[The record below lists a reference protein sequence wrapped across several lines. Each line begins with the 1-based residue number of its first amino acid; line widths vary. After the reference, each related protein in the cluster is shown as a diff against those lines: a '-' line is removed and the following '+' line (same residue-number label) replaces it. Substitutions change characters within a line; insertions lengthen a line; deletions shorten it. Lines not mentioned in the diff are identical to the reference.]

1 MYVDAC
7 AIVAVLADEAEAE
20 RVSDA
25 LTRATGPITSP
36 IAIMEAALALAR
48 PDKFDL
54 PVAAAGAIVE
64 EFLSERAITVRDL
77 PPAAETTRLALDAAH
92 RFRSG
97 RRGLNLGDCLHYA
110 CARHYSVPILAT
122 ADEYRQTDLEVVE

>member
-7 AIVAVLADEAEAE
+7 AIVAVLADEAEAA

-25 LTRATGPITSP
+25 LARATGPITSP
-36 IAIMEAALALAR
+36 IAILEAALALAR

-54 PVAAAGAIVE
+54 RVADTGAIIE
-64 EFLSERAITVRDL
+64 EFLRDRDITVRDL
-77 PPAAETTRLALDAAH
+77 PPAAETTGLALDAAN

-110 CARHYSVPILAT
+110 CARYYRVPILAT
-122 ADEYRQTDLEVVE
+122 ADEFRQTDLDVVN